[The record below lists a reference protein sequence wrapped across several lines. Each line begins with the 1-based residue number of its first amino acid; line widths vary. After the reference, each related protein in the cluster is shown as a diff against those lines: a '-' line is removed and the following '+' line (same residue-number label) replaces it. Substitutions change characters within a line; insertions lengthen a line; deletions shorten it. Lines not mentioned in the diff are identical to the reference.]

1 MSKDPTTKNEEQ
13 ALVGV
18 HSGKVMTVLGQVPV
32 EDLGVT
38 LMHEHLLLDASSWWK
53 RPCCATEIGLA
64 ERPIDVGMIGEL
76 RMNPFLNR
84 DNCQL
89 LDADVAVEELALYTD
104 LGGQTLVDATCLGIG
119 RDPRALQKIS
129 RRSGLNIVM
138 GTGFYL
144 EASHPAY
151 VRKMSVE
158 EIGMAIARDCGGV
171 SDDIPI
177 VAAGLI
183 GEIGV
188 SKDFTAEEEK
198 VLRGAARASRMTGVP
213 LMVHLPG
220 WERLAHRVLD
230 VVEDEGGDLRHTVL
244 CHMNPSHNDPTYQRS
259 LADRGA
265 FLEYDMIGMDYFYA
279 DQQAQ
284 SPSDE
289 ENAAAIASLV
299 ADGYGKSILI
309 SHDVFLKMMLTR
321 HGGFGYGYILKH
333 FVPRLKRHGV
343 NDQAIRT
350 MLVDNPRR
358 VFSAAH
364 RNAA

>member
-1 MSKDPTTKNEEQ
+1 MTDNPTSNNKKQ
-13 ALVGV
+13 ALIGV
-18 HSGKVMTVLGQVPV
+18 HSGKVMTVLGQIPV
-32 EDLGVT
+32 EAMGVT
-38 LMHEHLLLDASSWWK
+38 LMHEHLLLDASSWWQ
-53 RPCCATEIGLA
+53 RPCCASEIGLA
-64 ERPIDVGMIGEL
+64 ERPIDVSMIGEL

-89 LDADVAVEELALYTD
+89 LDADVSIEELL
-104 LGGQTLVDATCLGIG
+104 LFVERGGQTVVDPTNLGIG

-129 RRSGLNIVM
+129 RRTGLNVVM
-138 GTGFYL
+138 SAGFYL
-144 EASHPAY
+144 EASHPDY
-151 VRKMSVE
+151 LKTMSVE
-158 EIGMAIARDCGGV
+158 EVGKAIARDCGGV
-171 SDDIPI
+171 PDDMPI
-177 VAAGLI
+177 VTCGLI

-188 SKDFTAEEEK
+188 SKDFTAAEEK
-198 VLRGAARASRMTGVP
+198 VLRGAAQASRISGVP
-213 LMVHLPG
+213 LMIHLPG

-230 VVEDEGGDLRHTVL
+230 VIEEEGGDLRHTVL
-244 CHMNPSHNDPTYQRS
+244 CHMNPSYGDPSYQRS

-289 ENAAAIASLV
+289 DNAAAIAGLI
-299 ADGYGKSILI
+299 ADGYLNSVLM

-343 NDQAIRT
+343 DDKAIT
-350 MLVDNPRR
+350 GMLVDNPRR
-358 VFSAAH
+358 VFSAAY
-364 RNAA
+364 RDAA